1 MKLETQEKIN
11 KFLDIF
17 ETVYVFGCI
26 IFAIAY
32 VIYGI
37 CF

>member
-11 KFLDIF
+11 RCIDTV
-17 ETVYVFGCI
+17 ETAWVFGCI
-26 IFAIAY
+26 IFTVAY

>member
-11 KFLDIF
+11 RCIDIV
-17 ETVYVFGCI
+17 ETALVFGFI